1 MSNFEQ
7 WSCVVETV
15 YDSNGNEIL
24 PLVISFWKP
33 WKSSPIYIPSLV
45 KRIGSEITRGMAAL
59 LFRKDAVSPI
69 VVIGVPS
76 LDGREYIL
84 RLEKAL

>member
-1 MSNFEQ
+1 MSDFVQ
-7 WSCVVETV
+7 WCCIVETA

-33 WKSSPIYIPSLV
+33 SSIYIPSLV

-59 LFRKDAVSPI
+59 IFRKDTVSPI
-69 VVIGVPS
+69 VMIGVPS